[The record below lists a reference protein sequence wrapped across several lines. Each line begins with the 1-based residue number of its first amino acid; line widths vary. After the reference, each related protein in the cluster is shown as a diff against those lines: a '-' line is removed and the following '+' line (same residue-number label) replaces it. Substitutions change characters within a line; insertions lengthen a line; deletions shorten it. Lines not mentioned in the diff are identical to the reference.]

1 MSSSPLAT
9 EPPDLP
15 SYSTK
20 DGAKLL
26 LGTIRNYWAY
36 RGYDVSLEI
45 VEIPGMPRHF
55 GIKSNLVNGLP
66 RYRRSPMR
74 LAA

>member
-1 MSSSPLAT
+1 MPTPT

-15 SYSTK
+15 NYSTK
-20 DGAKLL
+20 DGAKRLL
-26 LGTIRNYWAY
+26 ATIRNYWAY

-45 VEIPGMPRHF
+45 VELDGAPRNF

-66 RYRRSPMR
+66 RARRASPMR

>member
-1 MSSSPLAT
+1 MTALT

-15 SYSTK
+15 NYSTK
-20 DGAKLL
+20 DGAKRLL
-26 LGTIRNYWAY
+26 TTIRNYWAY

-45 VEIPGMPRHF
+45 VELDGAPRNF

-66 RYRRSPMR
+66 RARRKTVLP

>member
-1 MSSSPLAT
+1 MPPSKST

-15 SYSTK
+15 DYSTK
-20 DGAKLL
+20 AGAKLL
-26 LGTIRNYWAY
+26 LTAIRNYWAY

-45 VEIPGMPRHF
+45 VEVPGAPRNF

-66 RYRRSPMR
+66 RARRKSALP

>member
-1 MSSSPLAT
+1 MLD

-15 SYSTK
+15 NYLTK
-20 DGAKLL
+20 DGAKRLL
-26 LGTIRNYWAY
+26 TTIRNYWAY

-45 VEIPGMPRHF
+45 VELPGAPRNF

-66 RYRRSPMR
+66 RARRRSPVR